1 MIYESIQAPTREILR
16 GVNLAMP
23 KVFHKGQSLTGW
35 YESIRAL
42 TREILAVFRNS
53 PHNDP
58 HLSNRNFHRFLIKS
72 SYHQLS
78 SYNPPQRD
86 KIKVLSAIV
95 RRPSLYKWQP
105 HVIVMEPYGLALT
118 SATTPTN
125 Y

>member
-1 MIYESIQAPTREILR
+1 MIYESIRAPTREILR

-58 HLSNRNFHRFLIKS
+58 HLSNRNFHRLLIKS
-72 SYHQLS
+72 SYYH
-78 SYNPPQRD
+78 Y
-86 KIKVLSAIV
+86 
-95 RRPSLYKWQP
+95 P
-105 HVIVMEPYGLALT
+105 HIIHHKET
-118 SATTPTN
+118 K
-125 Y
+125 